1 MAKPYVIGIDMG
13 GTNTVFGIVDARGTV
28 IASDSIKT
36 AKHSDFNDYIDELHT
51 ELTRIIKAN
60 DAEGKIQGIGIGAP
74 NGNYYTGIIDQAPNL
89 PWPTPIPLAEMVTEK
104 FGIPCVI
111 TNDANAA
118 AIGEMT

>member
-51 ELTRIIKAN
+51 ELTRIINLIRNEGYYYVEKSIMRCNVEYDPPDSSGVNPRSVNITILLN
-60 DAEGKIQGIGIGAP
+60 DGTELHFTNEHTLIQ
-74 NGNYYTGIIDQAPNL
+74 
-89 PWPTPIPLAEMVTEK
+89 
-104 FGIPCVI
+104 
-111 TNDANAA
+111 
-118 AIGEMT
+118 